1 MKTKI
6 AAFILMLFC
15 SVNTRAQRDELFI
28 PESNFHPSFVGCR
41 IIPDSIKFY
50 PQNPTDVVSFVYE
63 TKQAPGVVF
72 NSAKKWVAKTFKEY
86 KDVVQMEDIN
96 SHTLIFKGSIRQKL
110 YKTSKSSYYSILFYT
125 ATIECKEKKYRVK
138 LEDFSI
144 KEIGSV
150 LGYPTNQTMTFREI
164 HELINGTK
172 VTSIEYKKY
181 LKHIIEDAKENTAAL
196 FNSLSSAMDNV
207 DDF

>member
-1 MKTKI
+1 MN
-6 AAFILMLFC
+6 AG
-15 SVNTRAQRDELFI
+15 AQTEEPYI
-28 PESNFHPSFVGCR
+28 PENNYHPSFVGCR
-41 IIPDSIKFY
+41 ITPDSIKFY
-50 PQNPTDVVSFVYE
+50 PQNPMEVVSFVYE
-63 TKQAPGVVF
+63 TEQAPDIVYNG
-72 NSAKKWVAKTFKEY
+72 AKKWVAKTFKEY

-96 SHTLIFKGSIRQKL
+96 SQTIVFKGSIRQKL
-110 YKTSKSSYYSILFYT
+110 YKTSKCSYYSILFYT
-125 ATIECKEKKYRVK
+125 ATIECKEKKYRIK
-138 LEDFSI
+138 LEDFSV

-196 FNSLSSAMDNV
+196 FNSLASAMDTV